1 MSRSR
6 ETIMNLSEI
15 LGALREFNEPYREA
29 EDRLQTMAFEK
40 SMIEAKFQ
48 HEKAMAIENNNSAL
62 ALYQA
67 QNKFMATDPDMIALR
82 EEKRRQEIEDLEYG
96 ANIRILE
103 AKINALGE
111 SESFRL
117 TSDGTI
123 FMENLSR
130 DEQAEEKVK
139 NAAASLLLKDQNG
152 ELNITDLQDMEGIGG
167 EKIFDYEGEEI
178 VGGVVTGGA
187 AALSLTWLA
196 KAANAAPHPAVKGT
210 GLFLTAALAL
220 PVVKDILGTTAEI
233 QGAAGKGY
241 EDLTGIAPTGTRQNA
256 IDEYLKNRGALLVNL
271 QGPASEISSGLNL
284 NMPNALATQE
294 KIEGKLKLI
303 KPTDDMKSLIEQYGT
318 KDNLNTYKSQN
329 EVIVN
334 FDDYY
339 ETGVIGKLT
348 RDQVYGQKNQKSDV
362 ISELNEF
369 EKSLVHP
376 SRDKNVIENT
386 VD

>member
-15 LGALREFNEPYREA
+15 LGALREFNEPYKEA
-29 EDRLQTMAFEK
+29 QDRLETMAFEK

-82 EEKRRQEIEDLEYG
+82 EEKRQQEIEDLEYESK
-96 ANIRILE
+96 IRILE
-103 AKINALGE
+103 AKIGALGE
-111 SESFRL
+111 SESFKL

-130 DEQAEEKVK
+130 NEQAGEKVK
-139 NAAASLLLKDQNG
+139 NAAANLLLKDQNG
-152 ELNITDLQDMEGIGG
+152 ELDITDLQNMEGLGG
-167 EKIFDYEGEEI
+167 EKIFDYEAGDI
-178 VGGVVTGGA
+178 AQGVTTAGV
-187 AALSLTWLA
+187 AALSLNWLA
-196 KAANAAPHPAVKGT
+196 KASSAAPHPGVKGA
-210 GLFLTAALAL
+210 GYLLTAALSVPA
-220 PVVKDILGTTAEI
+220 VKDALQTTAEI

-241 EDLTGIAPTGTRQNA
+241 EDLTGIAPTGTRQRA
-256 IDEYLKNRGALLVNL
+256 IDEYLKNRGALLINL
-271 QGPASEISSGLNL
+271 QGPASEISTGLNL
-284 NMPNALATQE
+284 NMPNALSTKE

-303 KPTDDMKSLIEQYGT
+303 QPTDDIESLIEQYGT
-318 KDNLNTYKSQN
+318 QENLKTYRGQN

-348 RDQVYGQKNQKSDV
+348 REQVYGQKNQKSDV
-362 ISELNEF
+362 ISELNA
-369 EKSLVHP
+369 LDLTHP
-376 SRDKNVIENT
+376 GKDKNVIDNII
-386 VD
+386 D

>member
-29 EDRLQTMAFEK
+29 QDRLETMAFEK

-82 EEKRRQEIEDLEYG
+82 EEKRQQEIQDLEYG
-96 ANIRILE
+96 AKVRIAE

-111 SESFRL
+111 SESFKL

-123 FMENLSR
+123 FMENLTR
-130 DEQAEEKVK
+130 NEQAGEKVK
-139 NAAASLLLKDQNG
+139 NAAAGLLLKDQNR
-152 ELNITDLQDMEGIGG
+152 ELDITDLQDMEGLGG
-167 EKIFDYEGEEI
+167 EKIFDYEGGDI
-178 VGGVVTGGA
+178 AQGAVTAGV
-187 AALSLTWLA
+187 AALSLNWLA
-196 KAANAAPHPAVKGT
+196 KASMAAPHPYAKGA
-210 GLFLTAALAL
+210 GYLLTAALAV
-220 PVVKDILGTTAEI
+220 PAVKDALQTTAEI

-241 EDLTGIAPTGTRQNA
+241 EDLTGIAPTGTRQRA
-256 IDEYLKNRGALLVNL
+256 IDEYLKNRGALLINL
-271 QGPASEISSGLNL
+271 QGPASEISTGLNL
-284 NMPNALATQE
+284 NMPNAIATKE

-303 KPTDDMKSLIEQYGT
+303 QPTDDIQSLIEQYGT
-318 KDNLNTYKSQN
+318 QENLQTYRGQN
-329 EVIVN
+329 EIIVN

-348 RDQVYGQKNQKSDV
+348 REEVYGQKNQKSDV
-362 ISELNEF
+362 ISELNA
-369 EKSLVHP
+369 LDLTHP
-376 SRDKNVIENT
+376 GKDKNVIDNII
-386 VD
+386 D